1 MTEKWYCD
9 WNCFEKNEG
18 DYSKKFE
25 ALARRLFIREFPQK
39 RGLPTL
45 VNQPFLETYPV
56 KTEKGWAGF
65 QAKYFDSHVNVEE
78 RMKVLKETIV
88 DSMLES

>member
-18 DYSKKFE
+18 DYSKNLK
-25 ALARRLFIREFPQK
+25 L
-39 RGLPTL
+39 LPTNFLMGLKKEGARGVLSDQTRAQVL
-45 VNQPFLETYPV
+45 VPI
-56 KTEKGWAGF
+56 
-65 QAKYFDSHVNVEE
+65 
-78 RMKVLKETIV
+78 R

>member
-25 ALARRLFIREFPQK
+25 ALERISLLLKKIPDQTRAQVLVPIR
-39 RGLPTL
+39 
-45 VNQPFLETYPV
+45 
-56 KTEKGWAGF
+56 
-65 QAKYFDSHVNVEE
+65 
-78 RMKVLKETIV
+78 

>member
-45 VNQPFLETYPV
+45 VNQ
-56 KTEKGWAGF
+56 TEPQTA
-65 QAKYFDSHVNVEE
+65 A
-78 RMKVLKETIV
+78 MKQGLY
-88 DSMLES
+88 